1 MYSYMDAYCWKLFCV
16 KATKYKQNKYS
27 SILPMFSFALIE
39 AVQCIGKTYRKGRE
53 YGTHL

>member
-39 AVQCIGKTYRKGRE
+39 AVQCIGKTYRKGKE